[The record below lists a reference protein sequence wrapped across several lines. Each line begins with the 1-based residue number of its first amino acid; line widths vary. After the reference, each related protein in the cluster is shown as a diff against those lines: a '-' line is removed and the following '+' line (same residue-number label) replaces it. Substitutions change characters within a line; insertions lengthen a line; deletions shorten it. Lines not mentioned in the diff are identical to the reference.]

1 MTTQLRTNTSA
12 NWSAVNPILSQGEPG
27 YESDTGKLK
36 IGDGISFW
44 NDLSH
49 FAGSDN
55 ISALVDTVGYTGSRG
70 ATGPVGAMG
79 PIGFTGSAGSGSGS
93 STPGFSGSRGFTGS
107 LGEKGFAGSVGAV
120 STTPGFA
127 GSRGFTGSASTAAGA
142 IGPSGAK
149 GITGDRGFTG
159 SASTAAGAMGLTGA
173 SGAKGDKG
181 YTGSGGSGPT
191 GPMGPIGYTGSS
203 ATAGGG
209 VLLQSRV
216 VLTVDTASLAVN
228 ATGSIDLVNAFKG
241 YVLYKVETSAAAWI
255 RIYTNAANRTKDVQR
270 TKDADPAIDSGV
282 IAEVITSAAGIV
294 SLTPAVIGFNDEA
307 PPTRTI
313 PMSVTNL
320 SSAAGRVTLKLT
332 LVQIEA

>member
-1 MTTQLRTNTSA
+1 VG
-12 NWSAVNPILSQGEPG
+12 AVGIRG
-27 YESDTGKLK
+27 YS
-36 IGDGISFW
+36 
-44 NDLSH
+44 
-49 FAGSDN
+49 GS
-55 ISALVDTVGYTGSRG
+55 VGFIGSRG
-70 ATGPVGAMG
+70 LN
-79 PIGFTGSAGSGSGS
+79 GFTGSIGI
-93 STPGFSGSRGFTGS
+93 
-107 LGEKGFAGSVGAV
+107 
-120 STTPGFA
+120 GFA
-127 GSRGFTGSASTAAGA
+127 GSRGDKGFAGSAGAGA
-142 IGPSGAK
+142 
-149 GITGDRGFTG
+149 
-159 SASTAAGAMGLTGA
+159 
-173 SGAKGDKG
+173 
-181 YTGSGGSGPT
+181 T
-191 GPMGPIGYTGSS
+191 GPAGPIGFTGSS

-209 VLLQSRV
+209 TLLQSRV

-307 PPTRTI
+307 TPTRTI

-320 SSAAGRVTLKLT
+320 GSAAGRVTLKLT

>member
-1 MTTQLRTNTSA
+1 MTAQLRTNTST

-27 YESDTGKLK
+27 YEADTGKLK
-36 IGDGISFW
+36 IGNGTSSW
-44 NDLSH
+44 NDLIYFS
-49 FAGSDN
+49 GSNN
-55 ISALVDTVGYTGSRG
+55 ISALVDTVGYTGSR
-70 ATGPVGAMG
+70 
-79 PIGFTGSAGSGSGS
+79 
-93 STPGFSGSRGFTGS
+93 
-107 LGEKGFAGSVGAV
+107 GFAGSVGAV

-127 GSRGFTGSASTAAGA
+127 GSRGFTGSVGATGPQGPAGTVGA
-142 IGPSGAK
+142 IGSRGYSGSV
-149 GITGDRGFTG
+149 GFIGSRGLNGFTG
-159 SASTAAGAMGLTGA
+159 SIGIGFAG
-173 SGAKGDKG
+173 SRGDKG
-181 YTGSGGSGPT
+181 FAGSAGTGATGPT
-191 GPMGPIGYTGSS
+191 GPIGFTGSS

-209 VLLQSRV
+209 TLLQSRV

-228 ATGSIDLVNAFKG
+228 ATGSIDLTNAFKG

-294 SLTPAVIGFNDEA
+294 SLTPAVIGFNDES
-307 PPTRTI
+307 PPTKTI